1 MRSTIYLQF
10 LAPALALAQLGD
22 NSTMTVTAGA
32 VTVDGTC
39 GRQNGGTVCGDFV
52 DGNCCSMYGYCGKT
66 TAYCGFGCQSGDCTN
81 KPQVAPTGFTYTM
94 DGSCGATVLCGDW
107 ENGDCCS
114 AAGWCGKTAD
124 YCGVGCIHGKC
135 LGTNAPD
142 GASATSAAPLSTGVA
157 DAAPAGPL
165 STGVQDQAPAP
176 SVIPPFANTTAPA
189 DEAAAASAAAAVTET
204 TISTVVEAT
213 TTAPVES
220 ASALPPFANTTA
232 PDAAAPVVEPPT
244 TATAPAPT
252 LIVEPVNDA
261 TNATAAANTAA
272 AAVVPTREN
281 TPAPA
286 GKIWAIDG
294 FCNATALCGPWESG
308 SCCSSYGW
316 CGKSE
321 LHCGPGCQSGDCLTA
336 PASASAQDAAS
347 TFATTV
353 VAASQ
358 DAAATTQEASIMTAA
373 PTAETTTEAAAETT
387 TITME

>member
-107 ENGDCCS
+107 EDGDCCS

-189 DEAAAASAAAAVTET
+189 DEAAAASAAAA
-204 TISTVVEAT
+204 
-213 TTAPVES
+213 
-220 ASALPPFANTTA
+220 
-232 PDAAAPVVEPPT
+232 
-244 TATAPAPT
+244 
-252 LIVEPVNDA
+252 
-261 TNATAAANTAA
+261 
-272 AAVVPTREN
+272 
-281 TPAPA
+281 
-286 GKIWAIDG
+286 
-294 FCNATALCGPWESG
+294 
-308 SCCSSYGW
+308 
-316 CGKSE
+316 
-321 LHCGPGCQSGDCLTA
+321 
-336 PASASAQDAAS
+336 
-347 TFATTV
+347 
-353 VAASQ
+353 
-358 DAAATTQEASIMTAA
+358 
-373 PTAETTTEAAAETT
+373 
-387 TITME
+387 